1 MRLQLSGE
9 KSIRS
14 AVAALTAALLGP
26 GAATVSA
33 QDHSETSLLLYSE
46 SQRVTALEGVFNLDK
61 KLTGPYSLT
70 LGLTYDGLTG
80 ATPTGATPS
89 KQAQTYTGPSG
100 RSVVTI
106 QPGETPLDHNF
117 KDARYAVDGSLSR
130 ALDRLTTMSLGGHFS
145 GERDYLS
152 IGVNSGLTRDFFR
165 KNTTLGLSGSYSHDI
180 VSAIGGAPIP
190 FSAQDTA
197 SSQGGGGNGGNESDG
212 VTAIPAHHDRSGK
225 PKDVFDVVFGLSQIL
240 DRKTILRMNYSYDR
254 ATGYLIDPYKVLT
267 VVQSPDSANPG
278 EPVNNVYENRPSYR
292 RKNALY
298 AEIRRYIAGNTV
310 DLSYR
315 YFWDDWGII
324 SRTVDLTYRWQ
335 LDTDLV
341 LQPHVRWY
349 RQSKA
354 NFYHPFLVQGAPLP
368 AYASADTRLGSF
380 DALTF
385 GLKYSFPVADGS
397 RLNLT
402 AEYYYQKGDRS
413 PPEAFGTL
421 RGYDLFPQ
429 TTAVMLRVSYGHD
442 F

>member
-1 MRLQLSGE
+1 MRMQLSGE
-9 KSIRS
+9 RSIRR

-26 GAATVSA
+26 GAATAAA
-33 QDHSETSLLLYSE
+33 QDHTETSILLYSE
-46 SQRVTALEGVFNLDK
+46 SQRVTALEGVFNVDK
-61 KLTGPYSLT
+61 KLAGPYSLS

-89 KQAQTYTGPSG
+89 KQAQTFTGPSG
-100 RSVVTI
+100 RGVVTI
-106 QPGETPLDHNF
+106 PAGQTPLDHSF
-117 KDARYAVDGSLSR
+117 KDARYAAEGSLSR

-152 IGVNSGLTRDFFR
+152 FGVNSGLTRDFFR
-165 KNTTLGLSGSYSHDI
+165 KNTTLGLSGSYSHDV

-190 FSAQDTA
+190 FSVQDTA
-197 SSQGGGGNGGNESDG
+197 SSQGGGNEGDG
-212 VTAIPAHHDRSGK
+212 VTAITARRDRSGK
-225 PKDVFDVVFGLSQIL
+225 LKDVFDAMFGLSQVL

-254 ATGYLIDPYKVLT
+254 ATGYLNDPYKVLT
-267 VVQSPDSANPG
+267 LVQNADSSMPG
-278 EPVNNVYENRPSYR
+278 EPVNNVYENRPSRR

-298 AEIRRYIAGNTV
+298 AEIRRYIAGNTI

-315 YFWDDWGII
+315 YFWDDWGVI
-324 SRTVDLTYRWQ
+324 SRTIDATYRWR
-335 LDTDLV
+335 LDSDLV

-349 RQSKA
+349 RQSQA
-354 NFYHPFLVQGAPLP
+354 NFYHPFLVGGAPLP
-368 AYASADTRLGSF
+368 TYASADTRLAGF

-385 GLKYSFPVADGS
+385 GLKYSFPVAEGS
-397 RLNLT
+397 RLSLT

-429 TTAVMLRVSYGHD
+429 ANAVMLRISYGHD